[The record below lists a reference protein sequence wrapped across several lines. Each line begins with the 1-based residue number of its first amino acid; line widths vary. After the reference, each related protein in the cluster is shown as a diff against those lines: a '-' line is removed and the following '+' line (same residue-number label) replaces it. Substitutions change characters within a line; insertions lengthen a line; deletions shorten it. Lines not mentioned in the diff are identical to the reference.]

1 MLVVVKEVV
10 DMVRERVYGEGDR
23 GSMVSCRGITR
34 TPLSDH
40 PAHSAISEAA
50 VIGPLSH
57 RVTIQLE
64 VSDLANSRASPRR
77 LPRMCNAAVE
87 MTIAAFHYAL
97 HRHLKLRDQEKLV
110 RELGTYRPIPRHRS
124 HATGHRI
131 YWLRLKPQVAHILN
145 GHIPEGNLT
154 LGTVYGTNRVLLIH
168 YL

>member
-1 MLVVVKEVV
+1 
-10 DMVRERVYGEGDR
+10 
-23 GSMVSCRGITR
+23 
-34 TPLSDH
+34 
-40 PAHSAISEAA
+40 
-50 VIGPLSH
+50 
-57 RVTIQLE
+57 
-64 VSDLANSRASPRR
+64 
-77 LPRMCNAAVE
+77 MCNAAVE

-154 LGTVYGTNRVLLIH
+154 LGDLHTVYGTNRVLLIH